1 MFSLLLKCGPEGMER
16 LSEEIWLLG
25 ADGAVEETDGLRV
38 FFGDDSRAEE
48 VTSKLVSYSPEWRAE
63 PEIDYEGRTR
73 ESFPALEI
81 GSKFFLVP
89 PWSEA
94 GTPEGRVRLV
104 VEPGM
109 ACGTGWHP
117 CTQLCL
123 EAMEELVSP
132 GGSFLDVGCGSGI
145 LSEAARLLGAG
156 RIAACDVDEE
166 AARIAREKF
175 GIDVF
180 VGTIE
185 AVREGSFDVL
195 AANIS
200 AEVAGA
206 IAGRAGKVARAVIL
220 SGFQEWEAA
229 EVGFE
234 GELRRGAEGWCAVVG
249 RG

>member
-1 MFSLLLKCGPEGMER
+1 VFSLLLKCGPEEMER

-25 ADGAVEETDGLRV
+25 ADGAVEEADGLRV
-38 FFGDDSRAEE
+38 FFADDARAGE
-48 VTSKLVSYSPEWRAE
+48 VTSKFVNYSLELRAE
-63 PEIDYEGRTR
+63 AEIDYELRMR
-73 ESFPALEI
+73 ESFPPIEI

-94 GTPEGRVRLV
+94 ATPEGRLRLV

-123 EAMEELVSP
+123 EAMEELVSE
-132 GGSFLDVGCGSGI
+132 GTSFLDVGCGSGI

-166 AARIAREKF
+166 AARVAREKF

-185 AVREGSFDVL
+185 AVKEGSFDVL

-206 IAGRAGKVARAVIL
+206 IAGRAVKVARAVVL
-220 SGFQEWEAA
+220 SGFPAWEAA
-229 EVGFE
+229 GVGFE
-234 GELRRGAEGWCAVVG
+234 GDVRLGAEGWCAVVG
-249 RG
+249 

>member
-63 PEIDYEGRTR
+63 PEIDYEVRTR

-145 LSEAARLLGAG
+145 LS
-156 RIAACDVDEE
+156 E

>member
-1 MFSLLLKCGPEGMER
+1 MFSLLLKCGPGEMER

-25 ADGAVEETDGLRV
+25 ADGAVEEAEGLRV
-38 FFGDDSRAEE
+38 FFGDDSRAGE
-48 VTSKLVSYSPEWRAE
+48 VTSKLVSYSPVWQAE
-63 PEIDYEGRTR
+63 AEIDYEGRAR

-94 GTPEGRVRLV
+94 ATPEGRLRLV

-123 EAMEELVSP
+123 KAMEELVSP
-132 GGSFLDVGCGSGI
+132 GASFLDVGCGSGI

-166 AARIAREKF
+166 AAGIAREKF

-185 AVREGSFDVL
+185 AVKEGSFDVL

-206 IAGRAGKVARAVIL
+206 IAGRAVRVARAVIL
-220 SGFQEWEAA
+220 SGFEEWEAPMLP
-229 EVGFE
+229 FE
-234 GELRRGAEGWCAVVG
+234 AKLRRGVEGWCAVVG
-249 RG
+249 